1 MFRGNVQTRL
11 AKLESGVAEATLLA
25 NAGLIRLG
33 LADRAVGVLDT
44 ENFLPAPGQGA
55 ICIETRSDDRKI
67 VELVQA
73 INDEQTELALVAE
86 RAFLKALDGSCRTPI
101 AGLAEVDGS
110 KISFSGMVLSEDG
123 NEVFETSDTCEAN
136 VQAARKMGKKAGD
149 FLRQQAGAD
158 FFHHWS

>member
-1 MFRGNVQTRL
+1 MVRGDSWFAGLKQL
-11 AKLESGVAEATLLA
+11 GAGATLA
-25 NAGLIRLG
+25 A
-33 LADRAVGVLDT
+33 AVYLPSIFSS
-44 ENFLPAPGQGA
+44 FLPAPGQGA
-55 ICIETRSDDRKI
+55 ICIETRSGDREI

-110 KISFSGMVLSEDG
+110 KISFSGMVLSEEG
-123 NEVFETSDTCEAN
+123 AQVFETSDTCEAN

-149 FLRQQAGAD
+149 LLRQQAGAD